1 MRYRLKLIVSSK
13 QGLEYFDIDRFLI
26 LLSIKTYRKNNEYF
40 LIQLLNAWL
49 HFTNDKFPTPT
60 HIAENLGQFIYLN
73 LHTNLKLNSN
83 ISYLYSI
90 AFKEIIENKKSL

>member
-73 LHTNLKLNSN
+73 LHTNLKLSSN
-83 ISYLYSI
+83 ISYFYSI
-90 AFKEIIENKKSL
+90 AFKEIIENKRSL